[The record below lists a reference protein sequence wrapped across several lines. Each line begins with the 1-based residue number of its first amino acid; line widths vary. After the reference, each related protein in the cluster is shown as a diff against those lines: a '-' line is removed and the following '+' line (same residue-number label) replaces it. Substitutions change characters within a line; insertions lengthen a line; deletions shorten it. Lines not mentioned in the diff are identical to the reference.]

1 MTLIDNIFQDLYNEY
16 GLSKSEIVKCTNIPY
31 AHIRERKLDE
41 HQEDKFYK
49 FYYDLELYHSL
60 LENNDRSQT
69 SGWFFSP
76 IDKNI
81 PYSPADFYIR
91 EGRKSI
97 VDIIIAK
104 DYSHHV
110 KNAYPQYVR
119 GPEKFQIQT
128 LYDGERSIVVKYE
141 QFSA

>member
-1 MTLIDNIFQDLYNEY
+1 MTLINNIFQDFYNEY

-31 AHIRERKLDE
+31 IHIRERKLDE
-41 HQEDKFYK
+41 YQEDKFYK

-60 LENNDRSQT
+60 LENNDKSQT

-76 IDKNI
+76 IDTDI

-104 DYSHHV
+104 NCSQYV
-110 KNAYPQYVR
+110 EKTYPQYVR
-119 GPEKFQIQT
+119 GPATFQTQT
-128 LYDGERSIVVKYE
+128 AYDGERSIIVKYE